1 MLDKRVTTFIQVVES
16 GSIAK
21 AARLLY
27 LSKVSVKAQMD
38 SLEAEMGVPPRASCC
53 WTSCPTA
60 WRCPAPIRWPS
71 AISSAGTI
79 WAARPS

>member
-38 SLEAEMGVPPRASCC
+38 S
-53 WTSCPTA
+53 
-60 WRCPAPIRWPS
+60 
-71 AISSAGTI
+71 
-79 WAARPS
+79 

>member
-38 SLEAEMGVPPRASCC
+38 SLEAEVGVRLLER
-53 WTSCPTA
+53 TT
-60 WRCPAPIRWPS
+60 RGVAPDRKS
-71 AISSAGTI
+71 VV
-79 WAARPS
+79 

>member
-27 LSKVSVKAQMD
+27 LSKVSVR
-38 SLEAEMGVPPRASCC
+38 SEEH
-53 WTSCPTA
+53 TSELQ
-60 WRCPAPIRWPS
+60 S
-71 AISSAGTI
+71 H
-79 WAARPS
+79 